1 MNKTTLSKE
10 EQEAIRKYFGKP
22 LEELDEQTFKETH
35 RKLRGKY
42 HPDNFEKFEDETV
55 REMAQERFQQI
66 EQLAEKVRD
75 HLKGGKLHTVTPEE
89 KTARSFDRFGFDDMK
104 IEINTHDKDLKY
116 HLFGSSYRWLV
127 YGDRFKIPG
136 TGASIIIDEDH
147 QGHRIGFRESIRLF
161 LTFGGKRSEV
171 ENIVDWLLSKI
182 QNRATSLLIE
192 GSVVAINREAM
203 LNAIEQVSLLPPG
216 K

>member
-1 MNKTTLSKE
+1 MNKTTLSAE
-10 EQEAIRKYFGKP
+10 EQEAVRKYFGKP
-22 LEELDEQTFKETH
+22 LEELDEQTFRETH
-35 RKLRGKY
+35 RKLRSKY

-55 REMAQERFQQI
+55 REMAQERFQLI

-75 HLKGGKLHTVTPEE
+75 HLKGGKLHTTTPEE
-89 KTARSFDRFGFDDMK
+89 KAAGSFDRFGFDDMK

-147 QGHRIGFRESIRLF
+147 QGHRIGFRESIRLY
-161 LTFGGKRSEV
+161 LTFGGRRSEV

-192 GSVVAINREAM
+192 GGLVAINREAM
-203 LNAIEQVSLLPPG
+203 LNAVEQVSLLPPG
-216 K
+216 E